1 MLKRAF
7 NLLLVA
13 SVIAGAAWAAND
25 SFVGKWKVNPSKSKL
40 TDEMKVEASG
50 ANKYVITF
58 QPGAVDTIVTD
69 GSDQPAL
76 GGTSLSIAVKG
87 PNNWTVVRKKDGR
100 ILLSADWTLSADG
113 KTLTDEFTGYQSDGS
128 KTTVHYVYARM
139 TGGAGFAGT
148 WDSDNAKPDAGMEVR
163 IQSFE
168 GDGLSI
174 DGPQGQIS
182 RSLKF
187 DGRDYP
193 SVGADAPAGLVASG
207 HRVDERSLEFVDK
220 YKGRI
225 LQTQQIEIS
234 ADLKMLTLR
243 IILAGE
249 MKPRNVY
256 VFDRE

>member
-1 MLKRAF
+1 
-7 NLLLVA
+7 LLNRIFQLALVA
-13 SVIAGAAWAAND
+13 FVIAGAAWAAND
-25 SFVGKWKVNPSKSKL
+25 PLVGKWKVNPSKSKL
-40 TDEMKVEASG
+40 TDEMKVEATG
-50 ANKYVITF
+50 ANKYTITF

-69 GSDQPAL
+69 GSDQPAV
-76 GGTSLSIAVKG
+76 GGTTLSIAVKG

-113 KTLTDEFTGYQSDGS
+113 KTLTDEFTGYDSDGS
-128 KTTVHYVYARM
+128 KTSVHYVYAR
-139 TGGAGFAGT
+139 TAGSSGFAGR
-148 WDSDNAKPDAGMEVR
+148 WDSDNAKPDSGMEVR
-163 IQSFE
+163 IQSYE

-174 DGPQGQIS
+174 DGPEGKIT

-187 DGRDYP
+187 DGKDYP

-207 HRVDERSLEFVDK
+207 HRANERSLEFVDK

-234 ADLKMLTLR
+234 ADLKTLTLS

-249 MKPRNVY
+249 SKARNVF